1 MNERANVALKRVGSF
16 LGIWLLLLSLGCAAG
31 ITRQVRSQVTYA
43 GPFSDVQK
51 APDEYIGEIVI
62 FGGKI
67 LNNQASQASSELTV
81 LHLHADSRD
90 WPKNDDQS
98 EGRYLIQSDQFLDP
112 AIYKKGNLLT
122 VVGRLSGS
130 EVRAIGGFDY
140 VYPKLKAIEIKL
152 WPNPGYNYPRFHIGI
167 GVGKTF

>member
-1 MNERANVALKRVGSF
+1 MELKRVVNF
-16 LGIWLLLLSLGCAAG
+16 IGIWLLLLSLGCAAG
-31 ITRQVRSQVTYA
+31 ISHQVRSQVTYA

-51 APDEYIGEIVI
+51 VPDKYIGEIVM

-67 LNNQASQASSELTV
+67 LNNQSSPASSELIV
-81 LHLHADSRD
+81 LQLRTDSQDR
-90 WPKNDDQS
+90 PKDDDQS

-112 AIYKKGNLLT
+112 AIYKKGVLLT
-122 VVGRLSGS
+122 VVGKLSGS
-130 EVRAIGGFDY
+130 EARAIGEFDY

-152 WPNPGYNYPRFHIGI
+152 WPKANHNYPRFHIGI

>member
-1 MNERANVALKRVGSF
+1 MATKGTGKF
-16 LGIWLLLLSLGCAAG
+16 IGILLLLLSFGCATG
-31 ITRQVRSQVTYA
+31 ISRQVRSQVTYA

-51 APDEYIGEIVI
+51 APDKHVGEIVM

-67 LNNQASQASSELTV
+67 LNNQASPAFSELTV
-81 LHLHADSRD
+81 LQLRIDSRD
-90 WPKNDDQS
+90 RPKDGNQS
-98 EGRYLIQSDQFLDP
+98 EGRYLILSDQFLDP
-112 AIYKKGNLLT
+112 AIYKKGALLT
-122 VVGRLSGS
+122 VAGRITGS

-152 WPNPGYNYPRFHIGI
+152 WPEDDRNYPRFHIGI

>member
-1 MNERANVALKRVGSF
+1 MALKHTVKF
-16 LGIWLLLLSLGCAAG
+16 IGILLLLFSLGCATG
-31 ITRQVRSQVTYA
+31 ISRQVRSQVTYT

-51 APDEYIGEIVI
+51 APDKYVGEIVI

-67 LNNQASQASSELTV
+67 LNNQASQAFSKLTV
-81 LHLHADSRD
+81 LQLRIDSRGR
-90 WPKNDDQS
+90 PKDGDQS

-112 AIYKKGNLLT
+112 AIYTKGALLT
-122 VVGRLSGS
+122 VVGRINGS

-140 VYPKLKAIEIKL
+140 DYPMLKAIEIKL
-152 WPNPGYNYPRFHIGI
+152 WSENDHNYPRFHIGI

>member
-1 MNERANVALKRVGSF
+1 MKHAYIFFIIWF
-16 LGIWLLLLSLGCAAG
+16 LFGTLGCASG
-31 ITRQVRSQVTYA
+31 FSRQMRSQVTYT

-51 APDEYIGEIVI
+51 TPDTYLGEIAL

-67 LNNQASQASSELTV
+67 LDNQASPAASELTV
-81 LHLHADSRD
+81 LHLHTDSRHRPED
-90 WPKNDDQS
+90 NDQS

-112 AIYKKGNLLT
+112 AIYKKGALLS

-130 EVRAIGGFDY
+130 ETRTIGGFDY
-140 VYPKLKAIEIKL
+140 VYPKLRAMEIKL
-152 WPNPGYNYPRFHIGI
+152 WPKREHHYPRFHIGI

>member
-1 MNERANVALKRVGSF
+1 MAFKRVGKF
-16 LGIWLLLLSLGCAAG
+16 LCIFLITLSLGCAAG
-31 ITRQVRSQVTYA
+31 ISPKVRSQVTYA
-43 GPFSDVQK
+43 GTFSDVQK
-51 APDEYIGEIVI
+51 APDEYIGKIVI

-67 LNNQASQASSELTV
+67 LNSQASPSASELTV
-81 LHLHADSRD
+81 LHLRIDSRD
-90 WPKNDDQS
+90 RPKDGDQS

-112 AIYKKGNLLT
+112 AIYKKEALLT
-122 VVGRLSGS
+122 VAGRITGG

-152 WPNPGYNYPRFHIGI
+152 WPEADRIYPRFHIGI

>member
-1 MNERANVALKRVGSF
+1 MAFKRVGKF
-16 LGIWLLLLSLGCAAG
+16 LCIFLITLSLGCAAG
-31 ITRQVRSQVTYA
+31 ISPKVRSQVTYA
-43 GPFSDVQK
+43 GTFSDVQK

-67 LNNQASQASSELTV
+67 LNSQASPSASELTV
-81 LHLHADSRD
+81 LHLRIDSRD
-90 WPKNDDQS
+90 RPKDGDQS

-112 AIYKKGNLLT
+112 AIYKKEALLT
-122 VVGRLSGS
+122 VAGRITGG

-152 WPNPGYNYPRFHIGI
+152 WPEAVRNYPRFHIGI